1 MVVKSEIKLV
11 KNLQQKKYRNQ
22 HRLFVAEGCKTV
34 QEVLSSGFTPKVL
47 YSTDKNALPDH
58 EDLITLIGEKTLE
71 RMSGLKTPNKILAV
85 FEIPKTTALPTKGWV
100 IALDGVKDPGNMG
113 TLIRLCDWFNIAHV
127 VCAAD
132 TVDCYN
138 PKVVQATMGSIARV
152 RVHYTDLTSFLLDF
166 PGESYGAVL
175 NGLPI
180 QDAQFPKAGVLVL
193 GSESHGI
200 SPDVQRTISHQ
211 ISIPQI
217 GNSSADSLTVA
228 TATAIFLHEI
238 RRSQ

>member
-22 HRLFVAEGCKTV
+22 HGLFVAEGSKTV
-34 QEVLSSGFTPKVL
+34 QEVLGSGFTPKVL
-47 YSTDKNALPDH
+47 YSTDKNVLPDH
-58 EDLITLIGEKTLE
+58 EDITTLIGEKTLE

-85 FEIPKTTALPTKGWV
+85 FEIPPESTLPSQGWV

-113 TLIRLCDWFNIAHV
+113 TLIRLCDWFDIGHV
-127 VCAAD
+127 VCSAD

-152 RVHYTDLTSFLLDF
+152 KVHYTNLVSFLQDF

-175 NGLPI
+175 NGSPI
-180 QDAQFPKAGVLVL
+180 QDTAFPNHGVLVL

-200 SPDVQRTISHQ
+200 SPEVQGSLSHQ

-217 GNSSADSLTVA
+217 GNSSAESLNVA

-238 RRSQ
+238 RRSS

>member
-22 HRLFVAEGCKTV
+22 YGLFVAEGCKTV
-34 QEVLSSGFTPKVL
+34 QEVLSSGLIPKVL

-58 EDLITLIGEKTLE
+58 EGEITIIGQKALE
-71 RMSGLKTPNKILAV
+71 RMSGLKTPNKVLGV
-85 FEIPKTTALPTKGWV
+85 FEIPNKTPLPTKGWV
-100 IALDGVKDPGNMG
+100 IVLDGVKDPGNMG
-113 TLIRLCDWFNIAHV
+113 TLIRLCDWFDIAHV
-127 VCAAD
+127 VCSAD

-152 RVHYTDLTSFLLDF
+152 QIHYTNLETFLLDF

-175 NGLPI
+175 NGASI
-180 QDAQFPKAGVLVL
+180 QNTVFPKEGVLVL

-200 SPDVQRTISHQ
+200 SAQVQGSLGHQ

-217 GNSSADSLTVA
+217 GSSSAESLNVA

-238 RRSQ
+238 RRSN

>member
-34 QEVLSSGFTPKVL
+34 QEVLSSGFAPKVL

-71 RMSGLKTPNKILAV
+71 RMSGLKTPNKILGV
-85 FEIPKTTALPTKGWV
+85 FEIPKKTALPTNGWV
-100 IALDGVKDPGNMG
+100 IALDGVKDPGNLG
-113 TLIRLCDWFNIAHV
+113 TLIRLCDWFDIAHV
-127 VCAAD
+127 VCSMDA
-132 TVDCYN
+132 VDCYN

-180 QDAQFPKAGVLVL
+180 QSTVFPKEGVLVL

-200 SPDVQRTISHQ
+200 SPEVQGSISHQ

-217 GNSSADSLTVA
+217 GHSSAESLNVA

-238 RRSQ
+238 RRSH